1 VNARPLVCLLLAA
14 APFAA
19 CAAPACVR
27 DFDAF
32 MARFEADRAFQR
44 AQSIQPLP
52 YSVSEPGAADRPV
65 TRVRQLLPAEARTL
79 DEIEFP
85 GPQARE
91 ARGLLEA
98 RQCTHPSACVI
109 ALDNRA
115 DERQS
120 LRFSFAQ
127 RRGCWRLVGIA
138 RIGA

>member
-1 VNARPLVCLLLAA
+1 MNGRTLACLLLAA
-14 APFAA
+14 TPLAAP
-19 CAAPACVR
+19 AAPACVR

-32 MARFEADRAFQR
+32 IARFETDRAFQR
-44 AQSIQPLP
+44 AQAIVPLP
-52 YSVSEPGAADRPV
+52 YSVSEPGAAARPV
-65 TRVRQLLPAEARTL
+65 TRVRQLSPAQVRAL

-85 GPQARE
+85 APQARE

-98 RQCTHPSACVI
+98 RQCTHPTACVI
-109 ALDNRA
+109 ALDDRA
-115 DERQS
+115 DERRS